1 MRHQNTIVTISL
13 NILFCAI
20 LLWFFSYNA
29 FLRPYLGSTA
39 KEFFSGLLLLITMYA
54 NYFILY
60 PKLYQSLTSLYWLS
74 IVIACFV
81 AGSVELSTGY
91 SFIVKCNALRIHE
104 CGSFCYFSQHL
115 LFIFGRNLAFN
126 SFPYMLRERKFLQQ
140 SLETE
145 IRVVYQYARMI
156 DVCDGK
162 NNCKHISID
171 DIFYCEKN
179 GNETKVYTVEGTQY
193 TRYCSIKYLTQLL
206 DNKDFVRTS
215 SPIIIPFQYIASC
228 DGENVVMKTMPWMG
242 SPLTFKLD
250 SKRYSLSAYKIQ
262 EYLQATIEGRE
273 NEQLDFEQEK
283 SKIIWSVPP
292 KEKLDTV
299 FNYVKEHPGCR
310 STEII
315 SHTSYPKTTME
326 RCLSY
331 LKRKGLVEYSGSKKR
346 GGYHLINAAPDVLYA
361 KPAHQEEKDAGKVP
375 AGLETSEQCSSRNPL
390 RSTNVDFSRTKE

>member
-1 MRHQNTIVTISL
+1 MKTKTIIVTISL
-13 NILFCAI
+13 NILFCAV
-20 LLWFFSYNA
+20 LLWFFSRNA
-29 FLRPYLGSTA
+29 FLRPYLGSLS
-39 KEFFSGLLLLITMYA
+39 KEVLSGLLLLTTLYA

-60 PKLYQSLTSLYWLS
+60 PKLYRSHTSLYWS
-74 IVIACFV
+74 SVVIACLC
-81 AGSVELSTGY
+81 AGGVELALGY
-91 SFIVKCNALRIHE
+91 HFISE
-104 CGSFCYFSQHL
+104 CHKVIIAEVGSSHHFFKL
-115 LFIFGRNLAFN
+115 LIFIFSRNLAFN
-126 SFPYMLRERKFLQQ
+126 FFPYMLRERKQLQQ

-145 IRVVYQYARMI
+145 VRIVYKYARMI
-156 DVCDGK
+156 DVCDGE

-171 DIFYCEKN
+171 DIFYCKKN

-193 TRYCSIKYLTQLL
+193 TRYCSIKYLIQLL

-215 SPIIIPFQYIASC
+215 SSIIIPFQYIDSC
-228 DGENVVMKTMPWMG
+228 DGENVVMKTTPWME

-283 SKIIWSVPP
+283 SKTIWSVPP

-346 GGYHLINAAPDVLYA
+346 GGYHLINAAPEVTEV
-361 KPAHQEEKDAGKVP
+361 KPTHQEEAAGEVP
-375 AGLETSEQCSSRNPL
+375 AGAETQE
-390 RSTNVDFSRTKE
+390 